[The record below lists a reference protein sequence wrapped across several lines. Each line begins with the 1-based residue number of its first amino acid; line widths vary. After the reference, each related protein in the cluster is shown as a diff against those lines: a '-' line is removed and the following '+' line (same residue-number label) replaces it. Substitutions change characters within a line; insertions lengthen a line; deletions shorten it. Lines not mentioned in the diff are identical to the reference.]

1 MVQEL
6 HYHCAIKTINQP
18 NRMFVEAI
26 ERVSEFT
33 RPIHIITRLYHQSEI
48 LPGAATLFFVN
59 ENGYAVTCRHVA
71 EIIVN
76 AGALR
81 QNYNLFMAEYRKF
94 MRDPQQKHHLKRLE
108 QQFGLALGSVIGQKM
123 DFINC
128 VENLTHIDVTYH
140 PKYDLALLH
149 FRNNGK
155 AYYGRPAEFLADGQL
170 PKQGKTLCRLGFPFA
185 EFTNYRYN
193 QQMDDIEWDG
203 TMPKITPA
211 FPIDGIVTR
220 YIGDETGQAFALEMS
235 TPGLVGQSGGPL
247 FDTKGTVYGMQQST
261 RHLHLGFDMVNRD
274 VWVGT
279 HRAKVSNHPFLHVGV
294 CISADVIKDF
304 LRQQN
309 VKFYQAK

>member
-1 MVQEL
+1 
-6 HYHCAIKTINQP
+6 
-18 NRMFVEAI
+18 MFVEAI

-33 RPIHIITRLYHQSEI
+33 RPTHIITRLYHQADI
-48 LPGAATLFFVN
+48 LTGAATLFFIN
-59 ENGYAVTCRHVA
+59 EEGYAITCRHVA

-76 AGALR
+76 SGAVQ
-81 QNYNLFMAEYRKF
+81 QNYNQFMAEYRKV
-94 MRDPQQKHHLKRLE
+94 MRDPQQKQHLKRLE
-108 QQFGLALGSVIGQKM
+108 QKYGLALGSVITQKM
-123 DFINC
+123 DFIKC
-128 VENLTHIDVTYH
+128 FDNLTHIDVTYH
-140 PKYDLALLH
+140 TKYDLALLR
-149 FRNNGK
+149 FRTTGK
-155 AYYGRPAEFLADGQL
+155 AHYGRPAEFIADGQI
-170 PKQGKTLCRLGFPFA
+170 PKQGKSLCRLGYPFA

-193 QQMDDIEWDG
+193 SEIDDIEWDG
-203 TMPKITPA
+203 TMPKVTPA
-211 FPIDGIVTR
+211 FPIDGILTR

-247 FDTKGTVYGMQQST
+247 FDTKGVVYGMQQST

-294 CISADVIKDF
+294 CISADIIKDF